1 MEKKGSSKMNIAIIH
16 PDLGIGGA
24 ERLIVDAA
32 MELASLGHKVHIF
45 TSHHDKNRC
54 FEETLSGVF
63 DITVYG
69 AFLPRHIFY
78 RLHAVCAYLR
88 CMFVA
93 LCLLF
98 MWPSFDIIL
107 ADQVSVVVPILKLK
121 KSAKVVFYCHFPDL
135 LLAQRTTIL
144 RRIYR
149 KPIDFIEEIT
159 TGMADLILVNSRF
172 TASTFASTFKNL
184 DARGIKPAVLYPAVN
199 VDQFEKPD
207 AIKLNFLSINRFE
220 RKKNIELAI
229 SAFAMVHAHQV
240 HDHQGVNMNDVS
252 LTVAGGFDNRLRENV
267 EYLEELKKL
276 AEREGVSQ
284 RVRFITSCSTAERN
298 ALLGQCLCVLYT
310 PKDEHFGI
318 VPLEA
323 MAAYKPVIACNSG
336 GPVETVKHGVTGFL
350 CDPSPREFASAMS
363 NFIQDPHMSEKMGQN
378 ARQHVAESFST
389 KIFGQHLNRYLVDIA
404 RGKKE

>member
-1 MEKKGSSKMNIAIIH
+1 MNVAIIH

-45 TSHHDKNRC
+45 TAHHDKNRC

-107 ADQVSVVVPILKLK
+107 ADQVSVVIPLLKLK

-135 LLAQRTTIL
+135 LLAQHTTIL

-199 VDQFEKPD
+199 VDQFEKPN
-207 AIKLNFLSINRFE
+207 ATKLNFLSINRFE

-229 SAFAMVHAHQV
+229 SAFAMLHA

-363 NFIQDPHMSEKMGQN
+363 NFIQDPHMSEKMGQD

-389 KIFGQHLNRYLVDIA
+389 KIFGQHLNRYLVDVA